1 MRKIKLLFVFVL
13 VICFM
18 LVGCTNDDNRLIELE
33 EAIRAL
39 DEKVQEDQDLI
50 IDYQE
55 EITKLEEKIEELK
68 KSNSISSNRADTNID
83 KINQKIKELEAE
95 LETIETLSGASIKVS
110 LADQYYLVVGDNF
123 QLFYRSVIQ
132 AVNPYGFYIKL
143 TGDDGHA
150 YNRYFEF
157 KPKSKG
163 TYNLVIEV
171 CDDNGN
177 VFGSDSTKLI
187 VTDNQAS
194 SEQKKVLCIG
204 DSLTQSGEWVAQ
216 GVNKYI
222 AAGGSITTVGTIK
235 KTVYGRDINYEG
247 RGGWQWSSYLSGY
260 NSTPAVDSPFKSVN
274 GGISFTEYMT
284 KNNIDEITEV
294 YIMMTFNGLPGV
306 FKEFSFSDQF
316 IKDAKK
322 LIDKIHEDLPNAKI
336 TLMSI
341 PLTSTN
347 AGLGAYYTIKQAYGD
362 NYGKAV
368 TIMNYDNFLEEWCK
382 MEGYKDFMR
391 YFDVKGQFDSE
402 YNMPSEKK
410 AVNNT
415 NTSETEK
422 VGNAMG
428 MHPSSDG
435 YKQIGDAFYRALM
448 SAW

>member
-1 MRKIKLLFVFVL
+1 MKKIKVLLVCVL
-13 VICFM
+13 LMAFT
-18 LVGCTNDDNRLIELE
+18 LVGCTNNDDRLIALE
-33 EAIRAL
+33 EALQEL
-39 DEKVQEDQDLI
+39 DERLQEDQDQI
-50 IDYQE
+50 SDYQDEIE
-55 EITKLEEKIEELK
+55 ELKEKIEELK
-68 KSNSISSNRADTNID
+68 KSDSISSNRADTNIN
-83 KINQKIKELEAE
+83 KINEKIKELELE
-95 LETIETLSGASIKVS
+95 LETLQNLAGASISVS

-132 AVNPYGFYIKL
+132 AVNPYGYYIKL
-143 TGDDGHA
+143 SGDNGHA

-157 KPKSKG
+157 KPTSKG
-163 TYNLVIEV
+163 TYNLKIEV

-187 VTDNQAS
+187 VTDNVAS
-194 SEQKKVLCIG
+194 NEEKTVLCIG
-204 DSLTQSGEWVAQ
+204 DSLTASGEWVAQ

-222 AAGGSITTVGTIK
+222 ASGGSITTVGTIK
-235 KTVYGRDINYEG
+235 KTVFGRAVNYEG

-260 NSTPAVDSPFKSVN
+260 SGTPSVDSPFKSAN

-284 KNNIDEITEV
+284 KNSIDEITEV

-306 FKEFSFSDQF
+306 FKEFSFQDQF
-316 IKDAKK
+316 IKDAKN
-322 LIDKIHEDLPNAKI
+322 LIDKIHKDLPNVKI

-347 AGLGAYYTIKQAYGD
+347 AGLGAYYTIDQAYGD

-368 TIMNYDNFLEEWCK
+368 TIMNYDNFLEQWCK
-382 MEGYKDFMR
+382 MDEYKDFMR
-391 YFDVKGQFDSE
+391 YFDIKGQFDSE

-415 NTSETEK
+415 NTSETEN

-428 MHPSSDG
+428 MHPSTDG

-448 SAW
+448 SEW